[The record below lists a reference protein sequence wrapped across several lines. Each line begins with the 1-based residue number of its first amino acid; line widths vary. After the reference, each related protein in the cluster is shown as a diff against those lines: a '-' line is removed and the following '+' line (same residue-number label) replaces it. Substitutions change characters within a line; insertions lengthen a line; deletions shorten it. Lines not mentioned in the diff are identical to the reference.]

1 MVLCEMRDEPTV
13 MFCQSEKRCRQRR
26 WDRSVCEWNEVWYS
40 CSSHRWRSWGKAR
53 IQSLLKLDWQQDRA
67 ARRGTIYL
75 AWLGK
80 HSAKVCRTK
89 SHNSS
94 RTQGQTDQLH
104 DFLPRLHPR
113 GGRGRGAYL
122 VVAVLCMCGECR
134 FTHGHEEGLEADL
147 ALHVLGGL
155 VDFFLR
161 LGLAT
166 CRLGIALAL
175 LLCPTII
182 PNPTPTKQYRE
193 QRGQR
198 RNGAGNIGI
207 RWLDRG

>member
-89 SHNSS
+89 SHNKS

-104 DFLPRLHPR
+104 YPTETEFETPWW
-113 GGRGRGAYL
+113 GEGKVGGAYL
-122 VVAVLCMCGECR
+122 VVAVLCMCGESR

-147 ALHVLGGL
+147 ALDVLGGL

-175 LLCPTII
+175 LLCPTHPK
-182 PNPTPTKQYRE
+182 PNTNK
-193 QRGQR
+193 
-198 RNGAGNIGI
+198 AV
-207 RWLDRG
+207 